1 MIRIAACIMLFVLAI
16 GHAGAGSRQAG
27 QFDYYVLALG
37 WSPSWCALEGD
48 ARNADQCDS
57 RHDYGF
63 TLHGLWPQYETGW
76 PSFCATAERP
86 PSRQMT
92 REMTDIMGSG
102 GLAWH
107 QWDKHGRCSGLSAAE
122 YYALSRQAYGAI
134 ERPQVFRKLLKPLE
148 FPATVVEEAFLK
160 SNPALS
166 ADMISVTCERGW
178 FKEVRICLSKDLTP
192 RACGADVA
200 RDCRQRVI
208 FPPVR

>member
-1 MIRIAACIMLFVLAI
+1 
-16 GHAGAGSRQAG
+16 
-27 QFDYYVLALG
+27 
-37 WSPSWCALEGD
+37 
-48 ARNADQCDS
+48 
-57 RHDYGF
+57 
-63 TLHGLWPQYETGW
+63 
-76 PSFCATAERP
+76 
-86 PSRQMT
+86 MT

-122 YYALSRQAYGAI
+122 YYDLSRQAYGTI

-178 FKEVRICLSKDLTP
+178 FKEVRICLNEDLTP
-192 RACGADVA
+192 RACGSDVA